1 MYLRSEALAQFPIDQ
16 VMEIEN
22 ACHSHPWS
30 EKTLSSCIGGRYFNV
45 CRDSEAGL
53 IGYFIAERAGPD
65 YTLMNI
71 CVHPHHQGKGIATE
85 LMHAL
90 IKQCV
95 DEQAENLFLEVRASN
110 QSAIALYDKVGLSVM
125 GRRKNY
131 YPTETGKEDA
141 ILMGMQ
147 FTESQNT

>member
-1 MYLRSEALAQFPIDQ
+1 MQYQHKDALGEFPLDK

-30 EKTLSSCIGGRYFNV
+30 EKTLVSCIGGRYFNM
-45 CRDSEAGL
+45 CRDSEQGL

-71 CVHPHHQGKGIATE
+71 CVHPNSQGQGIATE

-90 IKQCV
+90 IAWCR

-110 QSAIALYDKVGLSVM
+110 TPAIALYEKAGLHVM

-131 YPTETGKEDA
+131 YPTQNGKEDA
-141 ILMGMQ
+141 ILMGLQ
-147 FTESQNT
+147 FTQ

>member
-1 MYLRSEALAQFPIDQ
+1 MQYLHKDALGQFPIDE

-30 EKTLSSCIGGRYFNV
+30 EKTLVSCIGGRYFNM
-45 CRDSEAGL
+45 CRDSELGL
-53 IGYFIAERAGPD
+53 VGYFIAERAGPD

-71 CVHPHHQGKGIATE
+71 CVHPNSQGQGIATE
-85 LMHAL
+85 LMQAL
-90 IKQCV
+90 ITWCR

-110 QSAIALYDKVGLSVM
+110 APAIALYEKVGLNVM

-131 YPTETGKEDA
+131 YPTQTGKEDA
-141 ILMGMQ
+141 ILMGLQ
-147 FTESQNT
+147 FTE